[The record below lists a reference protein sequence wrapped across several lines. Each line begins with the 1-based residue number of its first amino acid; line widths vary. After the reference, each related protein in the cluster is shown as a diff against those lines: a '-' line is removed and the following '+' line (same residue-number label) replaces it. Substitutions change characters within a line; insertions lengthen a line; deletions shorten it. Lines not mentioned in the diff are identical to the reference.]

1 MTATA
6 TTITT
11 TQTEM
16 SAKSRLVAVL
26 RRSLLIVAGASGVI
40 AAIAAPA
47 SVGLG
52 GNHTEPFS
60 VDR

>member
-11 TQTEM
+11 TQTKM

-47 SVGLG
+47 SAGLG
-52 GNHTEPFS
+52 ATTPS
-60 VDR
+60 PSP